1 MLQRLVVDDLVEWKR
16 QPARKPL
23 LLDGARQVGKTHVIG
38 RIFGPREFRRVHRLD
53 FRLEPALAAL
63 FADSLDPRTILSNIE
78 LHLDASIDV
87 ERDLIFFDEVG
98 ECQPAVDSLKY
109 FAEDLPQAF
118 VCASGSNVGL
128 LDSYPVGRV
137 RQLEMFPLGF
147 EEFLMASG
155 RQRLLEAFQER
166 RRGQAV
172 HQALWPL
179 LLDYYFVGG
188 MPEAVAHWFETAGRV
203 RDRAEGVSRIHREL
217 VTGYRRDFGK
227 YAGKL
232 HAQHID
238 AVFSNVPRQLA
249 ASQDGSVQRFR
260 FRNVIERK
268 NRYRE
273 LRGPVDWLEAARLV
287 LKCHPVRGRPRV
299 PLRAQARQNIFKLY
313 LFDVG
318 LLGHMLGLTYAD
330 QRAQDVSFKGYVAE
344 NFVQTELSAYVG
356 YPTFGAGNHAQ
367 SATPPHHQ
375 PLWTASSGPDRPE
388 NRDDSPVALG
398 RELLEAAARRHR
410 VAAVNH
416 AVPKLPGEVRR
427 GKPGPGQLQRGSEL
441 IEVGG
446 HAALAAGHVERH
458 ALTHQREPRTRTVHQ
473 GEIDLLRRGLAIGD
487 HVQGFTP

>member
-128 LDSYPVGRV
+128 LDSFPVGRV

-249 ASQDGSVQRFR
+249 SSQDGSVQRFR

-344 NFVQTELSAYVG
+344 NFVQTELSAHVG
-356 YPTFGAGNHAQ
+356 YPTFGWEQAQ
-367 SATPPHHQ
+367 AEVEFLHRCRDGEIVPVEVK
-375 PLWTASSGPDRPE
+375 SG
-388 NRDDSPVALG
+388 
-398 RELLEAAARRHR
+398 ARTRAR
-410 VAAVNH
+410 SLRSYVERYEPSRAI
-416 AVPKLPGEVRR
+416 KLVG
-427 GKPGPGQLQRGSEL
+427 GPGGERDGR
-441 IEVGG
+441 
-446 HAALAAGHVERH
+446 VETWSLYYAQHLR
-458 ALTHQREPRTRTVHQ
+458 
-473 GEIDLLRRGLAIGD
+473 DL
-487 HVQGFTP
+487 